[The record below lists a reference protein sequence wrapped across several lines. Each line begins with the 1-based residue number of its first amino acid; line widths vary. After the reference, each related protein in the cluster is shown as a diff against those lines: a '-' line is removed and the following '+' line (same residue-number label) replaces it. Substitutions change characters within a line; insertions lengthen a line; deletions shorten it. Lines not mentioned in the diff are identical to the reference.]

1 MTDILT
7 LVGICDPI
15 TDPLLDG
22 ESNCQNF
29 AGDVVKITRTCP
41 TPPCQLGLCGAGVFS
56 NCDCSKT
63 QIGSDYFDKSITAY
77 RNETSLISDTYIK
90 TKFQR
95 EGTSVRVNMT
105 TISYLP
111 DSVSTVCGEIL
122 DGIKFCGFNRQAV
135 ILDSQGIELDL

>member
-1 MTDILT
+1 MSVSNSILYSTNLIIEIYKSAAMTDILT

-63 QIGSDYFDKSITAY
+63 QIGSDYFDKSIT
-77 RNETSLISDTYIK
+77 
-90 TKFQR
+90 
-95 EGTSVRVNMT
+95 
-105 TISYLP
+105 
-111 DSVSTVCGEIL
+111 
-122 DGIKFCGFNRQAV
+122 
-135 ILDSQGIELDL
+135 